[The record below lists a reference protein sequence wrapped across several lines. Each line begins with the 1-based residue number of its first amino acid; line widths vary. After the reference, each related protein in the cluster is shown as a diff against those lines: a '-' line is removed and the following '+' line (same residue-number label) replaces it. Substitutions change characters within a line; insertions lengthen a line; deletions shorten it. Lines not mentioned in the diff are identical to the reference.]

1 MEGVFKGNEEYVD
14 DGFWAMSGE
23 RFNEVFSG
31 VDLQP
36 LIIEVAPDQ
45 RNDEGYKMVFYL
57 RKDPDVELE
66 EDDGR
71 KPRLFRDIFE

>member
-1 MEGVFKGNEEYVD
+1 
-14 DGFWAMSGE
+14 
-23 RFNEVFSG
+23 
-31 VDLQP
+31 
-36 LIIEVAPDQ
+36 
-45 RNDEGYKMVFYL
+45 MVFYL